1 MIIWQRSY
9 RYWMLDMIKD
19 DISNSLGLE
28 PLQNLNEG
36 EGELVVPKKTELAEL
51 KPVDDK
57 VDRDYDYAR
66 TNFYNIIETGT
77 EALEQMLDVA
87 KASEHPRAYEVVST
101 IMKTLVDANKDLV
114 SMSAK
119 KQESEEDKG
128 PAEKAM
134 TNNNL
139 FVGSTAELQQ
149 LLKDMRNNDAG

>member
-1 MIIWQRSY
+1 M
-9 RYWMLDMIKD
+9 K
-19 DISNSLGLE
+19 E
-28 PLQNLNEG
+28 
-36 EGELVVPKKTELAEL
+36 
-51 KPVDDK
+51 DDK
-57 VDRDYDYAR
+57 IKSDYDYSRETYYDLIEKGREGLEDMIHVAR
-66 TNFYNIIETGT
+66 E
-77 EALEQMLDVA
+77 
-87 KASEHPRAYEVVST
+87 SEHPRAYEVVST

-128 PAEKAM
+128 PSEKAM

>member
-1 MIIWQRSY
+1 MIIGQRSY
-9 RYWMLDMIKD
+9 KYWMFNMIKD
-19 DISNSLGLE
+19 EISNSLGLE

-36 EGELVVPKKTELAEL
+36 EGELVVPKKSDLAEL

-114 SMSAK
+114 TMSTK
-119 KQESEEDKG
+119 KQESEE
-128 PAEKAM
+128 EKNP
-134 TNNNL
+134 TEKTVSNNNL

-149 LLKDMRNNDAG
+149 LLKDMRSSE

>member
-1 MIIWQRSY
+1 
-9 RYWMLDMIKD
+9 MLDMIKD
-19 DISNSLGLE
+19 EISNSLGLE

-36 EGELVVPKKTELAEL
+36 EGELVVPKKSDLAEL

-119 KQESEEDKG
+119 KQESED
-128 PAEKAM
+128 EKSPSEK
-134 TNNNL
+134 TVSNNNL

-149 LLKDMRNNDAG
+149 LLKDMRNGE

>member
-1 MIIWQRSY
+1 
-9 RYWMLDMIKD
+9 MLDMIKD

-36 EGELVVPKKTELAEL
+36 EGELVVPKKTELAEI
-51 KPVDDK
+51 KSVDDK

-119 KQESEEDKG
+119 KQESEEEKN
-128 PAEKAM
+128 PSEKAV
-134 TNNNL
+134 TNNNM

-149 LLKDMRNNDAG
+149 LLKDMRSKDAG